1 MKSSLLAF
9 FLIISSSVFSQEII
23 IGPQLYMNS
32 TTFKVDGTTLSNP
45 GFATAHSTLTGGLG
59 YRLSNKVFA
68 QHNFMYFK
76 QVHDANQFEEFS
88 YLYSYVGMHNNILF
102 SPANKWYFGAGVPI
116 SYTLNARQSNGFGSL
131 DLLAEGNTPEFNA
144 GYNAILGYKQ
154 QISDTFTIY
163 FDCTRTHF
171 LQSLDNDPGQKLI
184 AKSYAIS
191 FKAAFRL

>member
-76 QVHDANQFEEFS
+76 QVHDAYQFEEFS
-88 YLYSYVGMHNNILF
+88 YRYCYFGIHNNILF